1 MNIIAKI
8 SLQTP
13 DGTVQPGETIK
24 LDDAEAK
31 ALIARG
37 FAEPAGKS
45 TAAKTSETKTDEPD
59 ADILAIIDAIAVLD
73 ESGFGKDGKP
83 LVKALED
90 VLDRD
95 ISQEQRDQAWKRYE
109 QDNAS

>member
-1 MNIIAKI
+1 MNVIATI

-13 DGTVQPGETIK
+13 DGHVSPGGILE

-45 TAAKTSETKTDEPD
+45 TATKTPETKVDEAD

-95 ISQEQRDQAWKRYE
+95 IGQEQRDRAWKRYE
-109 QDNAS
+109 QGNAS

>member
-45 TAAKTSETKTDEPD
+45 TAAKTSETKTDEPN

-73 ESGFGKDGKP
+73 ENGFGKDGKP

>member
-1 MNIIAKI
+1 MEIIAKI

-13 DGTVQPGETIK
+13 DGTVQPGKIIK
-24 LDDAEAK
+24 LDDTGAN
-31 ALIARG
+31 ALIARD
-37 FAEPAGKS
+37 FAEPIGQEMLIK
-45 TAAKTSETKTDEPD
+45 KPENNERD
-59 ADILAIIDAIAVLD
+59 ADILSIMDAIAVLD
-73 ESGFGKDGKP
+73 ASGFGKDGKP
-83 LVKALED
+83 LVKALEH

>member
-1 MNIIAKI
+1 M
-8 SLQTP
+8 
-13 DGTVQPGETIK
+13 IK
-24 LDDAEAK
+24 LNDAEAK
-31 ALIARG
+31 TLIVRG
-37 FAEPAGKS
+37 FAEPAGK
-45 TAAKTSETKTDEPD
+45 AAASKPSEIKADEPD

-90 VLDRD
+90 VLDRG
-95 ISQEQRDQAWKRYE
+95 ISQEQRDQAWKHYE